1 MINDHKPNNRRSQVW
16 KIQISMRVNFIS
28 SRDTGETCTIYV
40 LSHNES
46 IMWGSDTDDIIRE
59 LFEPF
64 LYNYQQELKIISG
77 SDFVFKSVELMDY
90 KIHKVSLKR
99 GGSYIKSHKWL
110 LYKRATINLKNE
122 EDDECLQDSII
133 LRLNY
138 NEIKGK
144 ELENIFKRIRHED
157 MDFSS
162 QARDW
167 ENFEQNNGAIALNVL
182 FASQNSEEITLIY
195 KSEHNYKRE
204 NNVLLLMIKYNEKY
218 Y

>member
-1 MINDHKPNNRRSQVW
+1 
-16 KIQISMRVNFIS
+16 
-28 SRDTGETCTIYV
+28 
-40 LSHNES
+40 
-46 IMWGSDTDDIIRE
+46 
-59 LFEPF
+59 
-64 LYNYQQELKIISG
+64 
-77 SDFVFKSVELMDY
+77 MDY